1 MAGKKTKNVEGEA
14 AMDTALIKVVA
25 KQPQGRCRAGFQ
37 FTIEP
42 REVEVTEAQY
52 EMIKADPLISIIGD
66 AFVSKVPAAAE
77 A

>member
-1 MAGKKTKNVEGEA
+1 MAKKSKSDEAEGA
-14 AMDTALIKVVA
+14 ADTALIKVVA

-37 FTIEP
+37 FTTEP

-52 EMIKADPLISIIGD
+52 EMIKADPILSIVHGD
-66 AFVSKVPAAAE
+66 FAIRAPAGAE